1 MKHGARNRSILNFM
15 ADLLELLEDPGQA
28 IIITAGSPAADRDDR
43 FERVC
48 EMYPD
53 ARIEMDAEG
62 NIIMVPGNSEDSGY
76 RSGEAFRQLAEWT
89 RRDGT
94 GRALD
99 SSTIFNLPNG
109 AKRSPDAAWVAKDVL
124 KREGA
129 ATKRATKTR
138 HVPLFL
144 IEVVSPTDRLSEQKD
159 KCLEWVTNGV
169 SEAILLD
176 PKTKTAYVFRP
187 LADVITVPN
196 ATQVASSVLKG
207 FVLDCEPIWEDLV

>member
-1 MKHGARNRSILNFM
+1 M
-15 ADLLELLEDPGQA
+15 ADLLELLEAPGQA
-28 IIITAGSPAADRDDR
+28 VIITAGSPDEVDRDEL

-53 ARIEMDAEG
+53 ARVEMDAAG

-76 RSGEAFRQLAEWT
+76 RSGEAFRQLAQWA

-94 GRALD
+94 GRAFD
-99 SSTIFNLPNG
+99 SSTTFNLPNG
-109 AKRSPDAAWVAKDVL
+109 AKRSPDAAWVSKEVL

-138 HVPLFL
+138 HAPLFL
-144 IEVVSPTDRLSEQKD
+144 IEVLSPSDRLSEQRD
-159 KCLEWVTNGV
+159 KCREWVSNGV

-176 PKTKTAYVFRP
+176 PKARTAYVFRP
-187 LADVITVPN
+187 SVEVVTIPDA
-196 ATQVASSVLKG
+196 AQVASSVLNG
-207 FVLDCEPIWEDLV
+207 FVLDCNPIWEELV

>member
-1 MKHGARNRSILNFM
+1 M
-15 ADLLELLEDPGQA
+15 ADLLELLEAPGQA
-28 IIITAGSPAADRDDR
+28 VIITAGSDEGDRDER

-53 ARIEMDAEG
+53 ARIEMDSAG
-62 NIIMVPGNSEDSGY
+62 NIIMVPGNSEDSAF
-76 RSGEAFRQLAEWT
+76 RSGEAFRQLAEWA

-94 GRALD
+94 GRAFD
-99 SSTIFNLPNG
+99 CSAIFNLPNG
-109 AKRSPDAAWVAKDVL
+109 AKRSPDAAWVPKEIL

-138 HVPLFL
+138 HTPLFL
-144 IEVVSPTDRLSEQKD
+144 IEVVSPSDRLSEQRE

-187 LADVITVPN
+187 FADAVTLAN
-196 ATQVASSVLKG
+196 ATQVASSLLNG
-207 FVLDCEPIWEDLV
+207 FVLDCGPIWEELA

>member
-1 MKHGARNRSILNFM
+1 M
-15 ADLLELLEDPGQA
+15 ADLLELLEAPGQA
-28 IIITAGSPAADRDDR
+28 VIITAGSDEGDRDER

-53 ARIEMDAEG
+53 ARIEMDAAG
-62 NIIMVPGNSEDSGY
+62 NIIMAPGNSEDSAF
-76 RSGEAFRQLAEWT
+76 RSGEAFRQLGEWA

-94 GRALD
+94 GRAFD
-99 SSTIFNLPNG
+99 CSAIFNLPNG
-109 AKRSPDAAWVAKDVL
+109 AKRSPDAAWVPKEVL

-138 HVPLFL
+138 HAPLFL

-159 KCLEWVTNGV
+159 KCGEWVTNGV

-176 PKTKTAYVFRP
+176 PKTKTAYIYRP
-187 LADVITVPN
+187 SADPVTLPN
-196 ATQVASSVLKG
+196 ATQVASSVLDG
-207 FVLDCEPIWEDLV
+207 FVLDCEPIWEELA